1 VISAD
6 STSNSSSSAAALAG
20 PVATARITALE
31 REVAALR
38 SQLSRAKE
46 LNTSLYES
54 ALTAVLGDK
63 LSSSGSSAHA
73 AKERP
78 TQNAKINAVADGRA
92 TKRGR
97 FE

>member
-1 VISAD
+1 MVSAD

-54 ALTAVLGDK
+54 ALSAVLGDK
-63 LSSSGSSAHA
+63 LSSSGSSVHA
-73 AKERP
+73 TKERP
-78 TQNAKINAVADGRA
+78 TPNAKINAVADGRA

>member
-1 VISAD
+1 MISAD

-20 PVATARITALE
+20 PAATSRITTLE

-63 LSSSGSSAHA
+63 HSSSESSVH
-73 AKERP
+73 AKEKP
-78 TQNAKINAVADGRA
+78 TPNAKINAAGDGRA